1 MIENEEE
8 IRSQIMYYQDLLDVC
23 LTPPISRLRG
33 HIQTVMATTK
43 NLIGAHLL
51 KVNLSRED
59 MEQILDDALQTRGII
74 QGLETVLEMM
84 NPESLKIHLE
94 NLQEELKQEPDEE

>member
-8 IRSQIMYYQDLLDVC
+8 IRTQINYYQDLLDVC
-23 LTPPISRLRG
+23 ETPPIKRLRG
-33 HIQTVMATTK
+33 HIQTVAATTK
-43 NLIGAHLL
+43 NLIGVHLL

-59 MEQILDDALQTRGII
+59 MEKILDDALQTRGII
-74 QGLETVLEMM
+74 QGLETVIEMI

-94 NLQEELKQEPDEE
+94 NLQEELKQEPDDE